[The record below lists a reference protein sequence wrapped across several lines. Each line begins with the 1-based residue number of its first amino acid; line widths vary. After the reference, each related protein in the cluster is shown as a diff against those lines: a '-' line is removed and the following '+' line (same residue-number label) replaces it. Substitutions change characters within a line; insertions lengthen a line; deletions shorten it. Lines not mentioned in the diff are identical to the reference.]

1 MRSVVAAVTRRT
13 ARSNASFVRSD
24 GTVTPLILRTYW
36 RAAASI
42 SSGVASGSS
51 PRSVVMFRH
60 MATTLPVAGRTD
72 RQATASTCFFSSL
85 RALPMI
91 MPAARRF
98 TSPGNGTARS
108 TARS

>member
-1 MRSVVAAVTRRT
+1 MRFLVAAVTRRT

-24 GTVTPLILRTYW
+24 GAVTPLILRTYW

-60 MATTLPVAGRTD
+60 MGATLPAISLLGWFAPR
-72 RQATASTCFFSSL
+72 ACASIC
-85 RALPMI
+85 A
-91 MPAARRF
+91 
-98 TSPGNGTARS
+98 
-108 TARS
+108 